1 MYAASREALSGTR
14 ATLAETIS
22 AAGGDAATAAEQIG
36 SDLFAV
42 VGFLDSERSL
52 RTAFGDVSAPV
63 DVRQGLARQLFGSQI
78 GAGSLAVV
86 VEAVGR
92 DWSNNAD
99 LVSGLELLGRESYLK
114 SASETDALDTVE
126 EELFLLGRKVA
137 ANPNLEVA
145 LADKSRKATARQ
157 ELLAS
162 LTTGRVS
169 SVTEALALQAIGRL
183 SDEKP
188 ADVFDALSNL
198 AAGQRDRLVAK
209 VRASV
214 DLTASQVEA
223 LTATLTR
230 IYNQPIVTH
239 VVVDED
245 LLSGMVIKIGDEV
258 IDGSGAGR
266 LATIRKS
273 LG

>member
-1 MYAASREALSGTR
+1 MYAASRDALSGTR
-14 ATLAETIS
+14 AILAETIS
-22 AAGGDAATAAEQIG
+22 AAGGDAASVAQQIG

-52 RTAFGDVSAPV
+52 RTAFGDISAPV

-92 DWSNNAD
+92 DWSNISD
-99 LVSGLELLGRESYLK
+99 LLDGLELLGREAYLK
-114 SASETDALDTVE
+114 SAGEAGTLDAVE
-126 EELFLLGRKVA
+126 EELFLLGRTVA
-137 ANPNLEVA
+137 AHPELEII
-145 LADKSRKATARQ
+145 LKDKSRSAKARQ

-162 LTTGRVS
+162 LTTGKVS
-169 SVTEALALQAIGRL
+169 AVTEALAVQSIARL
-183 SDEKP
+183 FDQKP
-188 ADVFDALSNL
+188 ADALDALSNL

-214 DLTASQVEA
+214 EMTSSQVEA
-223 LTATLTR
+223 LTSTLTR
-230 IYNQPIVTH
+230 IYNQPIITH

-245 LLSGMVIKIGDEV
+245 LLSGLVVKIGDEV

>member
-1 MYAASREALSGTR
+1 MYAASRDALSGTR
-14 ATLAETIS
+14 TVLAETIS
-22 AAGGDAATAAEQIG
+22 AAGGDTATAAQQIG

-52 RTAFGDVSAPV
+52 RTAFGDISAPV
-63 DVRQGLARQLFGSQI
+63 DVRQGLANQLFGSQI
-78 GAGSLAVV
+78 EAGALAVV

-92 DWSNNAD
+92 DWSNTSD
-99 LVSGLELLGRESYLK
+99 LLSGLELLGREAYLK
-114 SASETDALDTVE
+114 SASESGALDRIE
-126 EELFLLGRKVA
+126 EELFLLGRQVA
-137 ANPNLEVA
+137 GHPDLEIV
-145 LADKSRKATARQ
+145 LADKSRSAKARQ
-157 ELLAS
+157 ELLAT
-162 LTTGRVS
+162 LTTGKVS
-169 SVTEALALQAIGRL
+169 AITEALAQQAIGRL
-183 SDEKP
+183 FDEKP
-188 ADVFDALSNL
+188 ADVLDALSNL

-214 DLTASQVEA
+214 DLTGSQVEA

-239 VVVDED
+239 IVVDQD
-245 LLSGMVIKIGDEV
+245 LLSGMVIRVGDEV